1 VAVALTIAGATKAYR
16 IGSLNLPKPV
26 NGRGTAS
33 FDVRSND
40 GTYRPAMDA
49 EVILTENGTRIF
61 GGLVDRPSE
70 RGILGDATGAYE
82 GITTRVSAVDFH
94 HYTERR
100 VVSETIPA
108 GSLEDALTVLVTYL
122 TPFGVT
128 LSGSQ
133 VTGPS
138 LPELVYENRPLTEVL
153 NEISALTANYGDPY
167 VWRIDYFKV
176 LSMYQPSVEAAP
188 FNITDG
194 DENTV
199 GDLIVDTSREQYAN
213 RIIMRMPARSEI
225 NRVDTFTGDGS
236 TSSFTLSYTLTGMRY
251 IVTNDGVDELLTFE
265 GIGFDLAVQWLY
277 YASDNTIRRMT
288 TGVADPPD
296 NGNVITVTYDGT
308 YSATGVA
315 AEDAGEIATYGPW
328 EKVLVVEN
336 VPSDTTAQAMADA
349 ELARRLLTPK
359 TIKYKTFEVG
369 VEPGQTQTIVS
380 ALRNLNESC
389 VITDVVIR
397 DYGKG
402 DRLIRE
408 VTATSGTTP
417 QSGWRDKYKVWS
429 GDKLGKGTPV
439 TSVPSVG
446 GGFPAAVGPAPPN
459 KAVQFNDNG
468 PFGGD
473 AAFTYDKDTNSIIC
487 GDDSSITAA
496 TPSHCLIVGP
506 YCEIADPA

>member
-108 GSLEDALTVLVTYL
+108 GSLEAALTVLVTYL

-199 GDLIVDTSREQYAN
+199 GDLVVDTSREQYAN

-236 TSSFTLSYTLTGMRY
+236 TNSFTLSYTLTGMRY
-251 IVTNDGVDELLTFE
+251 VVTNDGVNESLTFQ

-277 YASDNTIRRMT
+277 YAVDNTIRRET
-288 TGVADPPD
+288 TGVADPPA
-296 NGNVITVTYDGT
+296 NGNVITVTYDGN

-315 AEDAGEIATYGPW
+315 AEDAGEVALYGPW

-349 ELARRLLTPK
+349 ELARRLVTPK
-359 TIKYKTFEVG
+359 TIKYKTFEPG

-417 QSGWRDKYKVWS
+417 QAGWRDKYKIWS
-429 GDKLGKGTPV
+429 GDKLGKGAAMTNV
-439 TSVPSVG
+439 ASVG
-446 GGFPAAVGPAPPN
+446 TGAPAAVGPAPPN
-459 KAVQFNDNG
+459 KAVQFHTDG
-468 PFGGD
+468 SFDAMDAFHVERAGKSVVVGD
-473 AAFTYDKDTNSIIC
+473 GSD
-487 GDDSSITAA
+487 ITAA
-496 TPSHCLIVGP
+496 SFSSCF
-506 YCEIADPA
+506 IAGENCHITD